1 MVWHAQPW
9 PCLTASALKRA
20 GMTVDDLLAGLDE
33 ARDEVVTAHY
43 GAAFMDGIESLAA
56 EPDTAGNQGV
66 LETRCLHLNA

>member
-1 MVWHAQPW
+1 
-9 PCLTASALKRA
+9 
-20 GMTVDDLLAGLDE
+20 MTVDDLLAGLDE